1 MPNWPNKLQFNLSV
15 GAQLV
20 QQSTEEYVSKWASRI
35 KWANEQMSKWANK
48 HQWSMHCI
56 APSPNRRPSFLSCV
70 CAWSAC
76 PFVSLF
82 GTLAA
87 QINLIRHL
95 DDNRFGTLMGETL
108 DCGLHRNVLC
118 CNCAKIAFEIKWMAK
133 NITAQGHNILSK
145 N

>member
-35 KWANEQMSKWANK
+35 KWANEQMSINDQCVAML
-48 HQWSMHCI
+48 QY
-56 APSPNRRPSFLSCV
+56 APNRRPSFLPCV

-76 PFVSLF
+76 PFVTLF

-87 QINLIRHL
+87 QINLVRYL
-95 DDNRFGTLMGETL
+95 DDNRFGALMGETL

-118 CNCAKIAFEIKWMAK
+118 CNCVKIACEILRIFHPIRDKS
-133 NITAQGHNILSK
+133 I
-145 N
+145 